1 MYYMDREGHRI
12 KKTTSQDKFLKFVYT
27 HTATRVLMRPLLLP
41 AVYRL
46 GGKLLNTKVSAVFA
60 GLFARTHG
68 IDLNKYEKQKFDSY
82 NDFFTRKI
90 KAEER
95 PVNREDT
102 VLISPCDG
110 KVSVY
115 PIHENGRFFI
125 KHTPYTTHSLI
136 RDAKLARHYMGGWA
150 VVIRLTVDDYHRY
163 CYVADGEKTYQRRIP
178 GIFHTV
184 NPIANDICPIYKM
197 NSREYCL
204 VKNEKLGTVLMMEVG
219 ALMVGKIQNYK
230 KERCQV
236 KRGEEKGRFEF
247 GGSTVVLLLE
257 PDKVLPDSD
266 LIRNTL
272 QGAETIVKMGERIG
286 GVVCLEKN
294 SSI

>member
-41 AVYRL
+41 AVSRL

-95 PVNREDT
+95 PVNREDN

-115 PIHENGRFFI
+115 PIHENGQFFI
-125 KHTPYTTHSLI
+125 KHTPYTTHRLI
-136 RDAKLARHYMGGWA
+136 RDAKLARHYMGGW
-150 VVIRLTVDDYHRY
+150 
-163 CYVADGEKTYQRRIP
+163 G
-178 GIFHTV
+178 
-184 NPIANDICPIYKM
+184 
-197 NSREYCL
+197 
-204 VKNEKLGTVLMMEVG
+204 
-219 ALMVGKIQNYK
+219 
-230 KERCQV
+230 
-236 KRGEEKGRFEF
+236 
-247 GGSTVVLLLE
+247 
-257 PDKVLPDSD
+257 
-266 LIRNTL
+266 
-272 QGAETIVKMGERIG
+272 
-286 GVVCLEKN
+286 
-294 SSI
+294 

>member
-27 HTATRVLMRPLLLP
+27 HTATRVLMRPLLLQ
-41 AVYRL
+41 AVSRL

-95 PVNREDT
+95 PVNREDN

-115 PIHENGRFFI
+115 PIHENGQFFI
-125 KHTPYTTHSLI
+125 KHTPYTTHRLI

-204 VKNEKLGTVLMMEVG
+204 VKYEKLGTVLMMEVG
-219 ALMVGKIQNYK
+219 ALMVGKI
-230 KERCQV
+230 
-236 KRGEEKGRFEF
+236 
-247 GGSTVVLLLE
+247 
-257 PDKVLPDSD
+257 
-266 LIRNTL
+266 RN
-272 QGAETIVKMGERIG
+272 
-286 GVVCLEKN
+286 
-294 SSI
+294 

>member
-1 MYYMDREGHRI
+1 M
-12 KKTTSQDKFLKFVYT
+12 
-27 HTATRVLMRPLLLP
+27 
-41 AVYRL
+41 
-46 GGKLLNTKVSAVFA
+46 SAVFA

-178 GIFHTV
+178 GIFSH
-184 NPIANDICPIYKM
+184 CK
-197 NSREYCL
+197 
-204 VKNEKLGTVLMMEVG
+204 
-219 ALMVGKIQNYK
+219 
-230 KERCQV
+230 
-236 KRGEEKGRFEF
+236 
-247 GGSTVVLLLE
+247 
-257 PDKVLPDSD
+257 SD
-266 LIRNTL
+266 C
-272 QGAETIVKMGERIG
+272 K
-286 GVVCLEKN
+286 
-294 SSI
+294 

>member
-1 MYYMDREGHRI
+1 MDYMDREGHRI
-12 KKTTSQDKFLKFVYT
+12 KKTTGQDKLLKVAYT
-27 HTATRVLMRPLLLP
+27 HTATRILMRPLLLP
-41 AVYRL
+41 AVSRL

-184 NPIANDICPIYKM
+184 NPIANDICQIYKM

-219 ALMVGKIQNYK
+219 ALMVGKICNY
-230 KERCQV
+230 V
-236 KRGEEKGRFEF
+236 KQPCEVHRGEEKGRFEF
-247 GGSTVVLLLE
+247 GGSTIIVMTE
-257 PDKVLPDSD
+257 PGKVIPDQD
-266 LIRNTL
+266 LRTNTREH
-272 QGAETIVKMGERIG
+272 AETLVKMGEHIG
-286 GVVCLEKN
+286 AQIEQ
-294 SSI
+294 

>member
-41 AVYRL
+41 AVSRL

-136 RDAKLARHYMGGWA
+136 RDAKLARHYMGGLA

-163 CYVADGEKTYQRRIP
+163 CYVADGEKTYQRSIP
-178 GIFHTV
+178 
-184 NPIANDICPIYKM
+184 
-197 NSREYCL
+197 
-204 VKNEKLGTVLMMEVG
+204 
-219 ALMVGKIQNYK
+219 
-230 KERCQV
+230 
-236 KRGEEKGRFEF
+236 
-247 GGSTVVLLLE
+247 
-257 PDKVLPDSD
+257 
-266 LIRNTL
+266 
-272 QGAETIVKMGERIG
+272 
-286 GVVCLEKN
+286 
-294 SSI
+294 

>member
-1 MYYMDREGHRI
+1 M
-12 KKTTSQDKFLKFVYT
+12 
-27 HTATRVLMRPLLLP
+27 
-41 AVYRL
+41 
-46 GGKLLNTKVSAVFA
+46 NTKVSAVFA

-115 PIHENGRFFI
+115 PIHENGQFFI

-163 CYVADGEKTYQRRIP
+163 C
-178 GIFHTV
+178 
-184 NPIANDICPIYKM
+184 
-197 NSREYCL
+197 
-204 VKNEKLGTVLMMEVG
+204 
-219 ALMVGKIQNYK
+219 
-230 KERCQV
+230 
-236 KRGEEKGRFEF
+236 
-247 GGSTVVLLLE
+247 
-257 PDKVLPDSD
+257 
-266 LIRNTL
+266 
-272 QGAETIVKMGERIG
+272 
-286 GVVCLEKN
+286 
-294 SSI
+294 